1 MQGIRKMP
9 FLDTSV
15 IVRYLIG
22 APEDLARR
30 SMEIIDQLDNLQIG
44 GVALAEAAFVLTR
57 VYGVP
62 REYVVDSLMG
72 ILGKA
77 NVSTFGLDKDI
88 ALQALLMC
96 RQSGRLSFADALIW
110 AEAHS
115 AGSEIVYSFDER
127 FPPDG
132 LDVRGRES

>member
-1 MQGIRKMP
+1 MP

-22 APEDLARR
+22 VPEDLARR
-30 SMEIIDQLDNLQIG
+30 SGEIIDQLDNLQIG

-57 VYGVP
+57 VYNAP
-62 REYVVDSLMG
+62 RDNVADSLMG

-77 NVSTFGLDKDI
+77 NVSTFGLDKDF

-96 RQSGRLSFADALIW
+96 RQSGRVSFADALIW
-110 AEAHS
+110 AEARS
-115 AGSEIVYSFDER
+115 TGAEIVYAFDQSF
-127 FPPDG
+127 PSDG
-132 LDVRGRES
+132 LEIRA

>member
-96 RQSGRLSFADALIW
+96 RRSGRVSFADALIW
-110 AEAHS
+110 AEARS
-115 AGSEIVYSFDER
+115 AGSEIVHSFDER
-127 FPPDG
+127 FPSDG

>member
-96 RQSGRLSFADALIW
+96 RRSGRVSFADALIW
-110 AEAHS
+110 AEARS

-127 FPPDG
+127 FPSDG